1 MRPVAIVAFAQ
12 STIAH
17 EPEKNEV
24 ELLMPVVAKAV
35 ADSGIPK
42 GEIGFTCSGSC
53 DYLIGAP
60 FSFVSALDSVGAW
73 PPIEESHVEMDAA
86 WALYEAWVR
95 LQHGDVDSALVY
107 GFGKPSMGDAGEM
120 LAMTT
125 DPYTMSPL
133 CPDPISTSGLAA
145 TAYLNARGLG
155 SDALN
160 TVSRSA
166 LERGAENPYAIRR
179 DPTVD
184 VAGAATIASPLRTFD
199 VAPVTDGAAAIVLAA
214 GELAE
219 RVCARP
225 AWITGID
232 HRVDP
237 LGLGVRD
244 LATVRSAALAAAG
257 AGVGDGPVDVAE
269 LHAQFSHE
277 VLQLKE
283 ALGLRDDTVVNPSG
297 GPLVSNPLMATGLI
311 RFGEAAARIW
321 DGSAQRAVAHA
332 AQGPALQQNLVAVLS
347 ATRGGN

>member
-1 MRPVAIVAFAQ
+1 MRPVAIVGFSQ
-12 STIAH
+12 FTTAH

-24 ELLMPVVAKAV
+24 ELLMPVVAEAV
-35 ADSGIPK
+35 AKSGIPK

-60 FSFVSALDSVGAW
+60 FSFVQALDSIGAW

-86 WALYEAWVR
+86 WALFEAWVR

-107 GFGKPSMGDAGEM
+107 GFGKPSMGDPGEM

-133 CPDPISTSGLAA
+133 CPDHISMGGLAA
-145 TAYLNARGLG
+145 TAYLNAKGLG
-155 SDALN
+155 ADALDA
-160 TVSRSA
+160 VSRSA
-166 LERGAENPYAIRR
+166 LEHAANNPHAIRR
-179 DPTVD
+179 DASVD
-184 VAGAATIASPLRTFD
+184 LAGAATVASPLRTYD
-199 VAPVTDGAAAIVLAA
+199 IAPVADGAAAIVLAA
-214 GELAE
+214 GDLAE
-219 RVCARP
+219 RVCERP

-244 LATVRSAALAAAG
+244 ITTVRSATLAARG
-257 AGVGDGPVDVAE
+257 AGVSDGPVDIAE

-283 ALGLRDDTVVNPSG
+283 ALGLSDDTVLNPSG
-297 GPLVSNPLMATGLI
+297 GALVANPLMATGLI
-311 RFGEAAARIW
+311 RFGEAAARIH
-321 DGSAQRAVAHA
+321 DGTAQRAVAHA
-332 AQGPALQQNLVAVLS
+332 AQGPALQQNLVAGLS
-347 ATRGGN
+347 AMRGGN